1 MDEVDTSIASQ
12 NTIVAAIGTKLKTLR
27 TRIAASKKNGEET
40 MSSIPP
46 IVKRINDKLDIIKNL
61 VANAKTIKMQYDAT
75 NTKVQSLGKEKEVV
89 SKDLAAKNRQIADL
103 TEQLK
108 NNQSTAV
115 DNHTKL
121 TAQIEALNQANRES
135 VAAKETVEANLVA
148 LQQQSA
154 TATQQQRDAL
164 LAAQQAQGVAE
175 QAVAAT
181 KTELENS
188 MRHAD
193 AMQSHMNKLG
203 ELKKHQTS
211 LTELLKNLDQ
221 EISSANNEMNE
232 LDGVHVKQ
240 LGYIKEELEKVDVEL
255 NKIIVDNPGSGD
267 GGVGSSTTTSPFHQN
282 QSNFNS
288 PPAAGGDP
296 ARQQRTSAKAQPPP
310 SWADRLSQSGKGKD
324 EFDIDIYPLHPG
336 EEGADAIYGTHS
348 DARYSGHGKTSSD
361 AKKSNMTSIIGDDD
375 SSNPLSK
382 FSRNT
387 NMGKQPPSAAQVQAT
402 EQQRL
407 KGNLFGKK
415 NQNMVFHSDH
425 SDPSHQRTTDSY
437 QRTTD
442 SYQRP
447 TDQRPTEKKPDRR
460 DPFKIGGTR
469 KKQRGGYIAVKK
481 THSKSYSSSG
491 RRGSSSSSKSTRRR
505 HRRRGSSSSSTRSS
519 RR

>member
-1 MDEVDTSIASQ
+1 MDDVDQSIASQ
-12 NTIVAAIGTKLKTLR
+12 NAIVAAIGTKLKTLR

-46 IVKRINDKLDIIKNL
+46 IVKRINDKLDIIKKL

-175 QAVAAT
+175 QAVVAT

-188 MRHAD
+188 RRHAD

-211 LTELLKNLDQ
+211 LTELLKKLDQ

-232 LDGVHVKQ
+232 LDEVHVKQ

-267 GGVGSSTTTSPFHQN
+267 GGVGSSTTDVPFRQG
-282 QSNFNS
+282 QGNFNS

-296 ARQQRTSAKAQPPP
+296 AREQSVKSRSQA
-310 SWADRLSQSGKGKD
+310 WNDRISQSQAD
-324 EFDIDIYPLHPG
+324 EMLDVYPGQPG
-336 EEGADAIYGTHS
+336 EESADAIYGTPS
-348 DARYSGHGKTSSD
+348 DARDSDDETSSG
-361 AKKSNMTSIIGDDD
+361 AKKGIQPQNMTSIIGRDI
-375 SSNPLSK
+375 SRNPLSK
-382 FSRNT
+382 ISRNV
-387 NMGKQPPSAAQVQAT
+387 NMRNQPPSAAQ
-402 EQQRL
+402 EQFNARREPTQQE
-407 KGNLFGKK
+407 KDYKQLFGKDRPA
-415 NQNMVFHSDH
+415 NLYNM
-425 SDPSHQRTTDSY
+425 
-437 QRTTD
+437 
-442 SYQRP
+442 
-447 TDQRPTEKKPDRR
+447 RR
-460 DPFKIGGTR
+460 GGTR
-469 KKQRGGYIAVKK
+469 NKQHGGYIAVKK
-481 THSKSYSSSG
+481 TRSKSSSSSG